1 MARVG
6 IRVLTA
12 GVVVLVTACA
22 ADLREPGPSTLVSK
36 QEEQAQAAQLHRRAA
51 RFRWDQQVRL
61 ERVLARLRLAMP
73 DLPHMSVQIAACD
86 AVNAYV
92 REGRIHV
99 CLGMLRFVKS
109 DDELAVVVGHEMGH
123 LPTFV
128 DQGLLEGGQGEGE
141 READIRGLLYAHRA
155 GYDIRIGS
163 KVFERMAVELS
174 SGLGKGSPSRH
185 PSHAE
190 RMVLVEKIAL
200 LLDGKG
206 AGGEPDM
213 ALENLYQAVGFFT
226 DSP

>member
-6 IRVLTA
+6 VRVLTA
-12 GVVVLVTACA
+12 GVVVLITACA
-22 ADLREPGPSTLVSK
+22 ADLREPGPTTLVSE
-36 QEEQAQAAQLHRRAA
+36 QEEQAQAAQLQRRAA

-61 ERVLARLRLAMP
+61 ERVLARLHLAMP
-73 DLPHMSVQIAACD
+73 DLPHMSVQVAACD

-109 DDELAVVVGHEMGH
+109 DDELAVVLGHEMGH
-123 LPTFV
+123 LPTSA

-155 GYDIRIGS
+155 GYDIRIGA
-163 KVFERMAVELS
+163 KVFERMAVELT
-174 SGLGKGSPSRH
+174 SGLGKGKPSDH

-206 AGGEPDM
+206 AEGEPAM
-213 ALENLYQAVGFFT
+213 SLEHLYQVVGFFT